1 MTRNIL
7 VTGGAGYIGSHA
19 CKELSRWG
27 YSPIVFDNLERG
39 HGRAVKWGP
48 LVIGDLANKDEIRSV
63 IESFHIEAV
72 VHFAAF
78 AYIGESVQHPG
89 LYFRNNVANTLNLLD
104 AMTET
109 KVRDIVFSSTCAV
122 YGVPG
127 VLPITEDTPVAP
139 INPYGESKLQVE
151 RILACYEKAHGLRW
165 SALRY
170 FNAAGADPDGEIG
183 ENHSPETQS
192 DSFWLCRLLLAR
204 RHPCKSSERTIQP
217 QTGRPYA
224 TIFMLPTLP
233 MRMSGP
239 WPIFSAAGSSG
250 AFNLG
255 TGQGISV
262 KEIVREIEAISKLR
276 VPVIEAA
283 RRPGDPPQLVAN
295 TLRANR
301 ILGWSPKY
309 SDVRTIVQ
317 TALRWEQNRT
327 MTLAAE

>member
-39 HGRAVKWGP
+39 HGRAIKWGP
-48 LVIGDLANKDEIRSV
+48 LVIGDLANKDEIRSA

-78 AYIGESVQHPG
+78 AYIGESVQNPG

-183 ENHSPETQS
+183 ENHSPETH
-192 DSFWLCRLLLAR
+192 LIPLAMQAALG
-204 RHPCKSSERTIQP
+204 HAAPLQ
-217 QTGRPYA
+217 
-224 TIFMLPTLP
+224 IFGTDYPTADGTAIRDYIHVTDLADAHV
-233 MRMSGP
+233 RALAYLFSG
-239 WPIFSAAGSSG
+239 GESG

>member
-7 VTGGAGYIGSHA
+7 VTGGAGYIGSHT

-48 LVIGDLANKDEIRSV
+48 LVIGDLANKDEIRDV

-78 AYIGESVQHPG
+78 AYVGESVKHPG

-104 AMTET
+104 VMTET
-109 KVRDIVFSSTCAV
+109 KVRNIVFSSTCAV

-127 VLPITEDTPVAP
+127 ALPITEETPVAP
-139 INPYGESKLQVE
+139 INPYGETKLQVE

-165 SALRY
+165 TALRY
-170 FNAAGADPDGEIG
+170 FNAAGADPEGEIG
-183 ENHSPETQS
+183 ENHSPETHLIPLAIQAALGQTAPLQIFGT
-192 DSFWLCRLLLAR
+192 DYPTEDGTAIRDYIHVADLADAHVRALAYLC
-204 RHPCKSSERTIQP
+204 
-217 QTGRPYA
+217 
-224 TIFMLPTLP
+224 
-233 MRMSGP
+233 SGG
-239 WPIFSAAGSSG
+239 ASG

-255 TGQGISV
+255 TGQGLSV
-262 KEIVREIEAISKLR
+262 KEIIREIEAISKLQ

-295 TLRANR
+295 TLRAHH

-309 SDVRTIVQ
+309 SDVSTIVQ
-317 TALRWEQNRT
+317 TALQWEQSRA